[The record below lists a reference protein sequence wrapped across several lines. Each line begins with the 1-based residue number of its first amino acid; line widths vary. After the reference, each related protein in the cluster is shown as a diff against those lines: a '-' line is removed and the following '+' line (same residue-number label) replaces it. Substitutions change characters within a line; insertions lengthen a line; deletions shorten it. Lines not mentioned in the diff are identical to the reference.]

1 MCESPV
7 NEESTLQLQENVM
20 MVLAVTWIANSGHE
34 NEVAEIFTKLQ
45 AASRQEPGC
54 LMYIVHRHKDD
65 PRHFF
70 IYEQYRDD
78 AALQAHRDSPHFQEY
93 AVKALK
99 DIGVRKQG
107 DLYMPLTA

>member
-1 MCESPV
+1 
-7 NEESTLQLQENVM
+7 M